1 MVKVFNPTGRGFFWV
16 PGLRWGGGGGGGEK
30 VPAAHNSKTIYGI
43 EMKFSREAENP
54 KLINLV

>member
-16 PGLRWGGGGGGGEK
+16 PGLRWMGGGGGRK
-30 VPAAHNSKTIYGI
+30 YPRPITPKPAIYGI